1 MEGHCGALEGLGCL
15 SQSLGSPVTGDS
27 HKFRGHVPAQ
37 GYRPPEQAQW
47 MASEAPSEAGSDNW
61 MAFSESIMTQV
72 DSVLTANPE
81 TLSVHVASPSM
92 VLTI

>member
-1 MEGHCGALEGLGCL
+1 
-15 SQSLGSPVTGDS
+15 
-27 HKFRGHVPAQ
+27 
-37 GYRPPEQAQW
+37 
-47 MASEAPSEAGSDNW
+47 MAIEAPLEAGSDNW

-72 DSVLTANPE
+72 DSVLTANSE

>member
-1 MEGHCGALEGLGCL
+1 MAL
-15 SQSLGSPVTGDS
+15 
-27 HKFRGHVPAQ
+27 
-37 GYRPPEQAQW
+37 
-47 MASEAPSEAGSDNW
+47 EAPSEAGSDNW

-81 TLSVHVASPSM
+81 TLSVHVVSPSM